1 MKARDVEIPLG
12 HLRHPRSQL
21 VFRGLLR
28 SAEDENRRFFYPGD
42 ARRWKQPGNIIPR
55 RPLFTRNARRWNIHE
70 TNCRRIPAPTSHLSL
85 SLSFF
90 LSFSLYLS
98 FSRWSLLSTL
108 CYTRSFSSSFLASTD
123 NLHAHLV
130 EAKQTRSL
138 ALEND
143 VRGHARRGFSFVH
156 RVHADFINGPRC
168 DEHS

>member
-1 MKARDVEIPLG
+1 MIWKRGMWRFRSDTFATPL
-12 HLRHPRSQL
+12 RSQL

-70 TNCRRIPAPTSHLSL
+70 TNGRRIPAPTSPPTLSL
-85 SLSFF
+85 SLSLSRSLF

-108 CYTRSFSSSFLASTD
+108 CYTRSFSSSFVPSTD
-123 NLHAHLV
+123 NLHATSSRRN
-130 EAKQTRSL
+130 KRDRS
-138 ALEND
+138 
-143 VRGHARRGFSFVH
+143 
-156 RVHADFINGPRC
+156 P
-168 DEHS
+168 